1 MLIIIIIYLINET
14 TLKTYHAQHTGL
26 WLIIIINNNKIIDS
40 PPPYPDQGLPIFTHE
55 SYTKEVNFRYNYFV
69 AVH

>member
-14 TLKTYHAQHTGL
+14 TLKNYHAQRAGL
-26 WLIIIINNNKIIDS
+26 WLIIINNNKIIDS
-40 PPPYPDQGLPIFTHE
+40 PPPYPDQGMPIFTHE